1 MRYRSYK
8 VVLKAHIKKAM
19 GVKEVMESRLQGHRA
34 IRKDHRNERLSQGIH
49 RIAGFIGTSCLMDL
63 VREITLID
71 RNSVSRG
78 RKTVSSLSHTCFPLL
93 SIRPLNFQR

>member
-1 MRYRSYK
+1 
-8 VVLKAHIKKAM
+8 
-19 GVKEVMESRLQGHRA
+19 
-34 IRKDHRNERLSQGIH
+34 
-49 RIAGFIGTSCLMDL
+49 MDL

-93 SIRPLNFQR
+93 SIRPRNFQRWRPYFMQIWGNRQDEAALGMVTLPSQLSHAQPHTSY